1 MFVNTHAGRLQV
13 RPLAYRA
20 NLALALELVDPTTR
34 ERYTVITVNLPGA
47 HYQLSTDE
55 VFVKTW
61 SENEPLVPALLA
73 SGLFEDTGLRE
84 PTGFVQAQV
93 WRMKGELL
101 ERVFGALM
109 EAST

>member
-1 MFVNTHAGRLQV
+1 MFVNTHAGRLQI
-13 RPLAYRA
+13 RPQTYRA
-20 NLALALELVDPTTR
+20 NLALALQLVEPTTR
-34 ERYTVITVNLPGA
+34 EPYTVITVNLPDA
-47 HYQLSTDE
+47 HYQLSPDE

-101 ERVFGALM
+101 EKVSLM